1 MKYFLNDTW
10 CNDSTVTSLPTG
22 ATLLSDTEWD
32 NRQNTPYVKTAE
44 DLQRDTNNESL
55 AYLASTDWY
64 ASRKSDTGEAIPT
77 DIATARVAA
86 REAIA

>member
-32 NRQNTPYVKTAE
+32 NRQNIPYVKTAE
-44 DLQRDTNNESL
+44 DLQRDTNNEAL
-55 AYLASTDWY
+55 AYLVSTDWMLLRDLDGGT
-64 ASRKSDTGEAIPT
+64 AMTVETK
-77 DIATARVAA
+77 TARAAA
-86 REAIA
+86 RARII